1 MIILTDLSD
10 ALYNSRFKRFLLAMD
25 GVLVILLASWIVMHI
40 IFAMAFTFYY
50 YLALVVVMIVLMG
63 FGLVGGS
70 GFGVLYSVEARY
82 LEYQS

>member
-1 MIILTDLSD
+1 
-10 ALYNSRFKRFLLAMD
+10 MD

-82 LEYQS
+82 LEYQSEDWLLDYFQTLRRLIQM